1 MGTRSLKISLMS
13 EGSLPFFESLR
24 SRIPRKLPLSRA
36 NAALSRLFTRTQASR
51 ETVGEG
57 RAQEEAVVSPALES
71 RASGMIR
78 EYLRLQATNLERA
91 ERLGERAERLEK
103 AGIPSESARNR
114 AERAREEVM
123 TGLSALRRRFVEAAG
138 GGDGARAFDRVVDLL
153 CPTFKPLY

>member
-1 MGTRSLKISLMS
+1 MGTRSLKMSLMS
-13 EGSLPFFESLR
+13 ESSLPFFASLR
-24 SRIPRKLPLSRA
+24 SRIPHKLSRA
-36 NAALSRLFTRTQASR
+36 SVALSRLFDRTQAPR
-51 ETVGEG
+51 ESASEG
-57 RAQEEAVVSPALES
+57 RAQEAAVPPALES

-78 EYLRLQATNLERA
+78 EYLRSQAANLERA

-123 TGLSALRRRFVEAAG
+123 AGLSALRHRFVEAAG
-138 GGDGARAFDRVVDLL
+138 GGDGARAFDRVVEFL

>member
-1 MGTRSLKISLMS
+1 MVRDY
-13 EGSLPFFESLR
+13 LR
-24 SRIPRKLPLSRA
+24 S
-36 NAALSRLFTRTQASR
+36 
-51 ETVGEG
+51 
-57 RAQEEAVVSPALES
+57 
-71 RASGMIR
+71 
-78 EYLRLQATNLERA
+78 QATNLERA

-123 TGLSALRRRFVEAAG
+123 AGLSMLRRRFVDATG